1 MMHGHIYVCTKK
13 LLEKLQS
20 NMMNDEEKDIFI
32 RPNTMALNGTGVDL
46 SFKAKWLFFHKK
58 CGLSS
63 RCDCCKEKSTYVD
76 VRKGATVAV
85 EEEMKENIANTEE
98 EKQDTTVALL
108 RRKEFIQKNGVI

>member
-1 MMHGHIYVCTKK
+1 M
-13 LLEKLQS
+13 LEKLQS
-20 NMMNDEEKDIFI
+20 NMINEEEEDIFI

-46 SFKAKWLFFHKK
+46 SFKAKRLFFHKK

-85 EEEMKENIANTEE
+85 KEEMKENIANTEE